1 MMAKWHTLLVDFGAG
16 SGERQ
21 ADVLGQAD
29 FSYAVLRVFLPMR
42 IFAAAAALSGGVHQQ
57 TGRGAVSLS
66 GVEAAPLGGL
76 PDMGKVGQGR
86 CRSFT
91 HCENAHCWLL
101 FSIWDLSAP
110 LGTDALANQWGP
122 FFMHFPL
129 WTSSVG

>member
-1 MMAKWHTLLVDFGAG
+1 MAKWHTLLVDFGAG

-76 PDMGKVGQGR
+76 PDMGNVWQQGR
-86 CRSFT
+86 SRSSSIARKLALSAVFLNKGPECSIGNGWSRTPVASDPSFT
-91 HCENAHCWLL
+91 HFL
-101 FSIWDLSAP
+101 
-110 LGTDALANQWGP
+110 
-122 FFMHFPL
+122 L
-129 WTSSVG
+129 WT